1 MFTKNNLLSKYCW
14 FTGYL
19 SILISVALWFTHDQ
33 LSGSFVGLW
42 VAPLMILARN
52 GEA

>member
-1 MFTKNNLLSKYCW
+1 MFKKNNLLSIYCW
-14 FTGYL
+14 FTGFM

-33 LSGSFVGLW
+33 LSGIFVGLW

-52 GEA
+52 AED